1 MLNRRPLE
9 ALLSALV
16 IIAVAACSGAAS
28 PGSPAAASAA
38 PAAAPSESGGSAA
51 GGASQAAGGSTGGS
65 VPDGGDL
72 CALLGPGDFAAAG
85 VSGAGSP
92 TSNPIV
98 NDVQAADYCV
108 YAKNSAAGGGI
119 ELDVFV
125 LTSADAA
132 LTDFGG
138 VAMYA
143 IEPSAV
149 TALGADQAGIYL
161 EQLGNDAG
169 TTFDQL
175 RALKGRMWFSLAF
188 PSNPGSRDQLLGL
201 AKLVLDRGAA
211 LE

>member
-16 IIAVAACSGAAS
+16 IIAVAACSGA
-28 PGSPAAASAA
+28 GSPASSTAA
-38 PAAAPSESGGSAA
+38 PADSAAPSESGSSSA

-65 VPDGGDL
+65 VPAGGDL